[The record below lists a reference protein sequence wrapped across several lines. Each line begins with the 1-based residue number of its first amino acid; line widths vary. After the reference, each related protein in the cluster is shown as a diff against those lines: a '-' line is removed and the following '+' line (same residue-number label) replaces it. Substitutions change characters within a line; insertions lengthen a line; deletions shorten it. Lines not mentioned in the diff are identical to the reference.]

1 MRVVLVQQACSS
13 QRHLLLVF
21 GEAVDLAAMEVRLG
35 SASPRVRDRLIHLKN
50 IKIHNDWGSDKTVI
64 NTNTYLDVLII
75 SDRLLRLRSGLLAL
89 VLPPFRLRRALFGL
103 FLADGVG

>member
-13 QRHLLLVF
+13 QRHLLVVF
-21 GEAVDLAAMEVRLG
+21 GEAVDFAAMEVRLG
-35 SASPRVRDRLIHLKN
+35 SASPCVRNRLIHLKN
-50 IKIHNDWGSDKTVI
+50 DKIHNDWGSDKTVI
-64 NTNTYLDVLII
+64 NTNTYLEVLII

>member
-1 MRVVLVQQACSS
+1 MRVFLVEGPCSS

-35 SASPRVRDRLIHLKN
+35 SASPCVRNRLIHLKN
-50 IKIHNDWGSDKTVI
+50 DKIQYDWGSDKTVI
-64 NTNTYLDVLII
+64 NTNTYLDVFIN
-75 SDRLLRLRSGLLAL
+75 SDLLLRWRSGLFAL